1 MSKSIEEHLDRAAQA
16 IARTR
21 LQQDSPN
28 TEAAWLDENWA
39 LYWETVLTDR
49 VRREY
54 RDQARAA
61 LEA

>member
-1 MSKSIEEHLDRAAQA
+1 MSESTEEHLDRAAQA

-28 TEAAWLDENWA
+28 SVAAWLDENWEM
-39 LYWETVLTDR
+39 YWETVLTDR
-49 VRREY
+49 VRRGY